1 MEKSKFID
9 LNFPHL
15 ISNYNNIFKKGLF
28 PLSDRFNK
36 RKIINLSDF
45 PIKRDINT
53 NNKEKL
59 NYPKL
64 KRNNSSLYYI
74 NNCKGSNSIC
84 NSFLVQKKNCI
95 QNPSN
100 RNLIKIKY
108 PIGMLNFNRNKKREE
123 KEKLINYKTNAEQ
136 YGLKVLS
143 LHLLSRSISNPI
155 FKNVYLK
162 KILDV

>member
-1 MEKSKFID
+1 MEKSKFIN
-9 LNFPHL
+9 LNYPNL
-15 ISNYNNIFKKGLF
+15 ISNYKNIFKRLH
-28 PLSDRFNK
+28 PLSDKFNK
-36 RKIINLSDF
+36 KKIINFSDYQNK
-45 PIKRDINT
+45 IDINT
-53 NNKEKL
+53 NRIEKL

-100 RNLIKIKY
+100 RNLIKVKY
-108 PIGMLNFNRNKKREE
+108 PIGILNFSKNLKIMQ
-123 KEKLINYKTNAEQ
+123 KEKLINYKSNAEQ

-143 LHLLSRSISNPI
+143 LHLLERSVSNPI

>member
-64 KRNNSSLYYI
+64 KRNNPGFFLKKKKKI
-74 NNCKGSNSIC
+74 EQNS
-84 NSFLVQKKNCI
+84 
-95 QNPSN
+95 SN

-143 LHLLSRSISNPI
+143 LHLLSSY
-155 FKNVYLK
+155 FLK
-162 KILDV
+162 

>member
-1 MEKSKFID
+1 MILVWF
-9 LNFPHL
+9 
-15 ISNYNNIFKKGLF
+15 
-28 PLSDRFNK
+28 
-36 RKIINLSDF
+36 
-45 PIKRDINT
+45 
-53 NNKEKL
+53 
-59 NYPKL
+59 
-64 KRNNSSLYYI
+64 SLYYI

-100 RNLIKIKY
+100 RNLIKVKY
-108 PIGMLNFNRNKKREE
+108 PIGILNFSKNLKIMQ
-123 KEKLINYKTNAEQ
+123 KEKLINYKSNAEQ

-143 LHLLSRSISNPI
+143 LHLLERSVSNPI

>member
-1 MEKSKFID
+1 MEKSKFIN
-9 LNFPHL
+9 LNYPNL
-15 ISNYNNIFKKGLF
+15 ISNYNNIFKRLH
-28 PLSDRFNK
+28 PLSDKFNK
-36 RKIINLSDF
+36 KKIINFSDYQNK
-45 PIKRDINT
+45 IDINT
-53 NNKEKL
+53 NRIEKL

-74 NNCKGSNSIC
+74 NNYKGSNSIC

-100 RNLIKIKY
+100 RNLIKVKY
-108 PIGMLNFNRNKKREE
+108 PIGILNFSKNLKIMQ
-123 KEKLINYKTNAEQ
+123 KEKLINYKSNAEQ

-143 LHLLSRSISNPI
+143 LHLLERSVSNPI

>member
-1 MEKSKFID
+1 MEKNKFID

-64 KRNNSSLYYI
+64 KRNNPGFYYLK
-74 NNCKGSNSIC
+74 NNKGPKSKGNSILIHKKKIEQ
-84 NSFLVQKKNCI
+84 NS
-95 QNPSN
+95 SN